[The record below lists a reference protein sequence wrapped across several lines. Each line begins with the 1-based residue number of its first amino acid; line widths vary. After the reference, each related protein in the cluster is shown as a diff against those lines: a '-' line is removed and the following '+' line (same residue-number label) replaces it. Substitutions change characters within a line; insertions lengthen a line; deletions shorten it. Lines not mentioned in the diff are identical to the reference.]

1 MPLVTNVPPRPLQTS
16 DPKLPAV
23 VLQLCRG
30 WRQTAYTDSEAY
42 VGEEVFQTF
51 RDGQCQRR
59 CEIWTSIHA
68 CRTCVDMQ
76 FCDYCYEIAKASK
89 PAFRKCNPDH
99 DFFVDLSGHP

>member
-1 MPLVTNVPPRPLQTS
+1 MFRRDHSRPAIPGSQPS
-16 DPKLPAV
+16 SSSCAAAGDK
-23 VLQLCRG
+23 
-30 WRQTAYTDSEAY
+30 TAYTDSEAY

-68 CRTCVDMQ
+68 CRTCVDVQ
-76 FCDYCYEIAKASK
+76 FCDYCYEIVKASK